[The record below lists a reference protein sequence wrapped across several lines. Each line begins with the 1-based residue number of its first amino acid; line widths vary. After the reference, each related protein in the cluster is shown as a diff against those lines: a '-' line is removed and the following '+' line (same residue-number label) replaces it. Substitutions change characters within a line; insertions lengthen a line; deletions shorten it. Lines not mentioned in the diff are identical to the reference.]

1 MWLEGG
7 LKRSLHSPLYKTEKA
22 LVVSMEGWGAG
33 FQILLVSLSAVSSDK
48 APRPRGCFSG
58 TGSWAQFPGS
68 WRGILPRFPPVSSAL
83 SCERPGYF
91 SNCLFSSGAPSPAAS
106 ASPSLLLSL
115 TRLAFFSADSGDSS
129 NMGGGW
135 RVKQNKKH
143 QADPSR
149 GRQAVYSQSGNSSF
163 I

>member
-1 MWLEGG
+1 MEGG

-91 SNCLFSSGAPSPAAS
+91 SNCLFSNLKDDVIK
-106 ASPSLLLSL
+106 LLLI
-115 TRLAFFSADSGDSS
+115 RSA
-129 NMGGGW
+129 NL
-135 RVKQNKKH
+135 
-143 QADPSR
+143 
-149 GRQAVYSQSGNSSF
+149 GNSAVAKGLEKFSF
-163 I
+163 HSNPKEGQCQRMFKLPHNCTHFTC